1 MNFLW
6 ILKLGMYILENK
18 KVRSIKK
25 DAALIAGAALA
36 TTATGMT
43 MHQVNVHADTVP
55 ATQTTTNA
63 AQAAVTSAAQT
74 NANQESAL
82 QSANAQDQQQITQ
95 IQQNASDVKAEH
107 ATEIASA
114 QQSGQAE
121 YQSQASQINAQYDQK
136 IQAQSEAN
144 QQAEAETSQA
154 NSAQLASAQSAQQ
167 YAMAHATEVKSAAQ
181 SAYEQDVASAQNTQ
195 SAQTSQ
201 ANSAYNQGQQQA
213 QTAQT
218 QAHQQAQATY
228 NQAVK
233 SAQAIQ
239 SQAKQNTQST
249 YDQAVKS
256 ENDSYNASKGNA
268 QASRDNAIKN
278 AQNKVAQD
286 RNDVNAKQSA
296 YDQAVKNSPMI
307 NHGGVKPV
315 GNWNF
320 HNDLGDD
327 HDYTNVI
334 TSTDQLPLTA
344 INTINYKPERDNSEA
359 ISSNGLNA
367 HQYAELNEYGVAL
380 INDAL
385 KKNGLQPVVASQEI
399 EDALTKLSNRDQ
411 YTSGQALNQYIK
423 NATTNS
429 QYPDGLMGSS
439 FIYGHRNSMGNRT
452 TEKATILSFAS
463 NLDSI
468 VFGNLNGSAGIIN
481 TVKRM
486 EANGQ
491 HPFINF
497 YFDGNGVLPDGSVAN
512 DPIIII
518 GTNDAIN
525 YDEGTLTNNA
535 STPLANTDFV
545 DSIRA
550 AQAGQATP
558 DLNAPSVKNALNALN
573 TAKQQLQNDQQA
585 LTNLQ
590 NGTTDPAKQAETNH
604 NNKLAS
610 LKSAYDAAIK
620 QADDTYNNA
629 ISQAKK
635 VLNDANAKAD
645 SAYQDAVNA
654 LKKTHDDKINSINAA
669 YTKTINDAKTT
680 RDLKFQE
687 ANGDPNY
694 LNNLK
699 AQLQNKLND
708 QIKADQAKIDAIK
721 QERDNKLAELKKSS
735 DAKTN
740 EAIQNILAKYGVS
753 DAQVQAKIAP
763 LLADIKANKEKLAQ
777 LEHEDAVAKEEAI
790 SHKSTS
796 DAIDGV
802 RNGSNGHYAYTSNG
816 TTIAL
821 PEDDNVTNTEV
832 MADHMST
839 KSSNGELPQTGN
851 ETASLSVLG
860 LIAGSFAGMF
870 GFMKRRRY

>member
-1 MNFLW
+1 
-6 ILKLGMYILENK
+6 MYILENK

-43 MHQVNVHADTVP
+43 MHQVNVHADTIP

-63 AQAAVTSAAQT
+63 TQATVTSAAQT
-74 NANQESAL
+74 NADQESAL

-121 YQSQASQINAQYDQK
+121 YQSQASQINAQYNQK

-144 QQAEAETSQA
+144 QQAEAQTSQA

-181 SAYEQDVASAQNTQ
+181 SAYDQAVASAQNTQ

-201 ANSAYNQGQQQA
+201 ANSEYNQGQQQA

-239 SQAKQNTQST
+239 SQAKQNAQST

-286 RNDVNAKQSA
+286 QNDVNTKQSA
-296 YDQAVKNSPMI
+296 YNQAVKNAPMI

-411 YTSGQALNQYIK
+411 FNDQQLDSYLLH
-423 NATTNS
+423 ATTNN
-429 QYPDGLMGSS
+429 QYPDGLHGLYY
-439 FIYGHRNSMGNRT
+439 IIGNRNSMGNRT
-452 TEKATILSFAS
+452 TEKATMLSFTS
-463 NLDSI
+463 NLNFI
-468 VFGNLNGSAGIIN
+468 VNANLSGNAGLIN
-481 TVKRM
+481 TIKRM

-491 HPFINF
+491 HPFVNF
-497 YFDGNGVLPDGSVAN
+497 YFTGNGVFQDNGRENIAN
-512 DPIIII
+512 CPIIII
-518 GTNDAIN
+518 GTNDEIN

-535 STPLANTDFV
+535 STPLANTGFV

-573 TAKQQLQNDQQA
+573 AAKQQLQNDQQA

-610 LKSAYDAAIK
+610 LKSAYNAAIK

-635 VLNDANAKAD
+635 ALNDANAKAD
-645 SAYQDAVNA
+645 STYQNAVNS

-669 YTKTINDAKTT
+669 YTKAVNDAKTA

-699 AQLQNKLND
+699 TQLQNKLND

-821 PEDDNVTNTEV
+821 PEDDTTTNTEV

-839 KSSNGELPQTGN
+839 ESSNGELPQTGN